1 MQPKWLRPCVREILM
16 SSITIKDV
24 PDRLLERLRRRA
36 QADKRSMNREAI
48 HLLGLALAGQ
58 SVDQGVGGKI
68 QDVENQIK
76 AWRKLAGQWDSDL
89 DTASEIERMYAA
101 RTPGRR
107 VDL

>member
-1 MQPKWLRPCVREILM
+1 M

-48 HLLGLALAGQ
+48 HLLDLALTNQ
-58 SVDQGVGGKI
+58 PFDQGVGGNSRDIEDQI
-68 QDVENQIK
+68 Q
-76 AWRKLAGQWDSDL
+76 AWRRLAGQWDSDL
-89 DTASEIERMYAA
+89 DTTAEIEQIYAA
-101 RTPGRR
+101 RTLGRQ

>member
-1 MQPKWLRPCVREILM
+1 M

-48 HLLGLALAGQ
+48 HLLDLALANQ
-58 SVDQGVGGKI
+58 SVDQGVGGKSREI
-68 QDVENQIK
+68 EDQIL
-76 AWRKLAGQWDSDL
+76 AWRRLAGQWDSDL
-89 DTASEIERMYAA
+89 DTAAEIEQIYAA
-101 RTPGRR
+101 RTLGRR